1 MEELFD
7 DVKANAL
14 FLRGRY
20 KVAFERYYRGAVSLR
35 DSLAAF
41 NLAFMFHQGYYT
53 PVNYEMARR
62 FYHAAA
68 SLDGGAS
75 WFNLAI
81 MNLRGQGAFPDFKAA
96 MHCMKQSAAMGCVD
110 AQLYLG
116 MAYTLGQA
124 FDPIEI
130 ECISLIPFYRI
141 IKRSPEAAMLTGDG
155 FDPHLEEKR
164 FEVIET
170 DEYSAVE
177 MFEQAAAQTD
187 DTYMENQIASAK
199 LVLGQALIEGFGK
212 DYDPD
217 RGFRLIEEAAV
228 LHQSKEA
235 AGYLRVHM
243 DQAKIYGVDI
253 KRAVYLLEE
262 E

>member
-1 MEELFD
+1 MEEIFD
-7 DVKANAL
+7 YVKANAL

-20 KVAFERYYRGAVSLR
+20 KEAFERYYRGAVSLR
-35 DSLAAF
+35 NSLAAF

-53 PVNYEMARR
+53 PVNYEMARQ
-62 FYHAAA
+62 FYQAAA

-81 MNLRGQGAFPDFKAA
+81 MNLRGQGLFPNFETALD
-96 MHCMKQSAAMGCVD
+96 CMKRAAAMGCVD

-116 MAYTLGQA
+116 TAYTLGQA

-141 IKRSPEAAMLTGDG
+141 IKRSPEVAMLTGAG
-155 FDPHLEEKR
+155 FDLSLEEKR
-164 FEVIET
+164 FEVIKA
-170 DEYSAVE
+170 DEYNAVE

-187 DTYMENQIASAK
+187 DTYMEAQIASAK
-199 LVLGQALIEGFGK
+199 LVLGQALIEGFGR
-212 DYDPD
+212 DYDPE
-217 RGFRLIEEAAV
+217 RGFRLIEESAL

-235 AGYLRVHM
+235 AGYLRAHM

-253 KRAVYLLEE
+253 KRAVHLLEE